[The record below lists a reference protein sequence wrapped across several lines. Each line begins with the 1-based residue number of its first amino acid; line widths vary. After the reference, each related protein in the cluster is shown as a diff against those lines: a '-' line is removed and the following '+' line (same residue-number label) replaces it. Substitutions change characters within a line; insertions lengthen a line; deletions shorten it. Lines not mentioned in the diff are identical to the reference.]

1 MQEFEIEIKRL
12 QNLKFAVLTDQ
23 SSRFEITPHN
33 NAESQITREY
43 SQTQTDM
50 LRDYLLH
57 VLQFGTPEERIKI
70 LRGVTSKFSL
80 RDRQLSLQ

>member
-23 SSRFEITPHN
+23 SSRYEITPHN

-43 SQTQTDM
+43 SQTQTEM
-50 LRDYLLH
+50 LKEYLLH
-57 VLQFGTPEERIKI
+57 VLQFGTPEERVKI
-70 LRGVTSKFSL
+70 FKGVTSKFKL
-80 RDRQLSLQ
+80 MNRELMLN